1 MTSTTERRIRTDFK
15 GATPRTSAD
24 FARCWNESAERR
36 QLLADIEAYNEA
48 HPIGGNDHQNF
59 AQSRLL
65 DKSKKQRQKSPY
77 TLSYWRQI
85 KLCMWREV
93 QRIKNDPS
101 VPLVMLMVNFF
112 EGLIIASI
120 FYNLPISTASFF
132 KRGGVLFM
140 MVWAVELSRRFRC

>member
-1 MTSTTERRIRTDFK
+1 MTSTAERRIRADFK
-15 GATPRTSAD
+15 GTTPRTSAD
-24 FARCWNESAERR
+24 FARHWNESAERR
-36 QLLADIEAYNEA
+36 QLLIDIEAYNEA
-48 HPIGGNDHQNF
+48 HPIGGNDYRDF

-101 VPLVMLMVNFF
+101 VPLVMLIVNFF

-120 FYNLPISTASFF
+120 FYNLPDSTASFF

-140 MVWAVELSRRFRC
+140 MVCTV